1 MVDNMTENYFKDNL
15 LHQLKLKR
23 KKPIDLSRDLGISQA
38 TIYAWTNGKSVPRTG
53 SVRQLAEYFHC
64 DIADLT
70 EKPVAKETKTTGV
83 RIPVVGTVI
92 AGIPVDAVENII
104 GYEEITSEMAR
115 SGEYFALRIQG
126 DSMEPRME
134 EGDIVIVR
142 KQETIENGQVAI
154 VLVNG
159 YEATVKEV
167 HITSD
172 GIELRGYNENFEM
185 IKYSAMD
192 IMSLPVKI
200 IGRVVECRQK
210 Y

>member
-1 MVDNMTENYFKDNL
+1 MNEKNNNFQKNLKYQMTINKKKVVDVAKGTGASPSTVYMWIRGERVPRYDSIKLLADYFKCD
-15 LHQLKLKR
+15 
-23 KKPIDLSRDLGISQA
+23 ISELTDSPEQVQ
-38 TIYAWTNGKSVPRTG
+38 GKSV
-53 SVRQLAEYFHC
+53 
-64 DIADLT
+64 
-70 EKPVAKETKTTGV
+70 GV
-83 RIPVVGTVI
+83 RIPVVGSVV
-92 AGIPVDAVENII
+92 AGVPIDAVENII
-104 GYEEITSEMAR
+104 DYEEITSELAR

-172 GIELRGYNENFEM
+172 GIELRGYNENFET
-185 IKYSAMD
+185 IRYSAMD